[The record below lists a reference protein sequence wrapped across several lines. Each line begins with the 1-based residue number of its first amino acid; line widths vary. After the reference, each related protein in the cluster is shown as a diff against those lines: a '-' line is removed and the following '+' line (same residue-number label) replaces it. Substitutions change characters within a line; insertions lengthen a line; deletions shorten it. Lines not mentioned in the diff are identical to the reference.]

1 MAGYQQAPGSNEYR
15 EFYAGYV
22 ARVPPGDIVER
33 LRTQLDGTV
42 ELVTG
47 LPPAGADYA
56 YAPGKWSVKQVVGH
70 LADAERIMSM
80 RALCFARGE
89 AAPLPPFDE
98 DPYVAAAGFEHRTL
112 ESLVHELRTVRAAS
126 ITLFDGLPLEAWPR
140 WGTASGHPIT
150 VRALAWIIAGHELHH
165 RAILEERY
173 LPALA
178 ASRAHAG

>member
-1 MAGYQQAPGSNEYR
+1 MAEYTETPAVGEYR

-22 ARVPPGDIVER
+22 ARVPPGGIVER
-33 LRTQLDGTV
+33 LRTQLDGTL
-42 ELVTG
+42 ELVSG
-47 LPPAGADYA
+47 LPPAGPDYA
-56 YAPGKWSVKQVVGH
+56 YAPGKWSVKQVIGH

-89 AAPLPPFDE
+89 AAPLPPFEE
-98 DPYVAAAGFEHRTL
+98 DAYVAAAGFEHRTL
-112 ESLVHELRTVRAAS
+112 ESLVEELRAARAAS
-126 ITLFDGLPLEAWPR
+126 VALFDGLPAEAWTR

-173 LPALA
+173 LPALGA
-178 ASRAHAG
+178 RHAHGG

>member
-1 MAGYQQAPGSNEYR
+1 MPAYQERPGSDEYR
-15 EFYAGYV
+15 DFYAGYV

-33 LRTQLDGTV
+33 LRTQLDGTL

-56 YAPGKWSVKQVVGH
+56 YAPGKWTVKQVIGH
-70 LADAERIMSM
+70 LADAERVLSM
-80 RALCFARGE
+80 RAVCFARGE

-98 DPYVAAAGFEHRTL
+98 DAYVVAAGFERR
-112 ESLVHELRTVRAAS
+112 SLQSLADELRAVRAA
-126 ITLFDGLPLEAWPR
+126 TVALFDGLRPEAWTHR
-140 WGTASGHPIT
+140 GTASGHPIS
-150 VRALAWIIAGHELHH
+150 VRALGWIIAGHELHH

-178 ASRAHAG
+178 R

>member
-1 MAGYQQAPGSNEYR
+1 MAGYEERPGTDEYR

-33 LRTQLDGTV
+33 LRTQLDGTL

-56 YAPGKWSVKQVVGH
+56 YAPGKWSVKQVIGH
-70 LADAERIMSM
+70 LADSERIMSM
-80 RALCFARGE
+80 RAVCFARGE
-89 AAPLPPFDE
+89 AAPLPPFEE
-98 DPYVAAAGFEHRTL
+98 DAYVAAAGFERRTL
-112 ESLVHELRTVRAAS
+112 ASLVAELGAVRAA
-126 ITLFDGLPLEAWPR
+126 TVALFDGLPPDAWTR

-178 ASRAHAG
+178 R